1 MIKPYTTYPE
11 LLRMQTQRE
20 RELELL
26 RYYRNLAAEP
36 KPLSKVEHLQLQL
49 TELRAAIKQAYLG
62 GPYNSHV
69 TALYD
74 LTLIQQEIKKTI

>member
-1 MIKPYTTYPE
+1 MNRYYTYPE
-11 LLRMQTQRE
+11 LLEIQAHQE
-20 RELELL
+20 RLE
-26 RYYRNLAAEP
+26 RYIKLAAEP
-36 KPLSKVEHLQLQL
+36 APLSKVEHLQLQL
-49 TELRAAIKQAYLG
+49 TELRAAIRQAYLG